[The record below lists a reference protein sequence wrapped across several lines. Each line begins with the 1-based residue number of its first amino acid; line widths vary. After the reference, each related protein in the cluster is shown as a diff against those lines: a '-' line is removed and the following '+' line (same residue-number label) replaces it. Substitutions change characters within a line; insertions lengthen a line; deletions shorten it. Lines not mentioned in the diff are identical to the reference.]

1 MYDLSI
7 TPPRIVNM
15 RVIGRAPAHGDLR
28 AWDEVFPD
36 GTVKSLEEFHHII
49 VLPTF
54 GPMGTVGVRETTL
67 RKFKV
72 DLTTS
77 HMQGPVDHWT
87 HVLAKDADDARR
99 QLERDGH
106 EVRHIEVAA

>member
-36 GTVKSLEEFHHII
+36 GTVKSFEEFHHII